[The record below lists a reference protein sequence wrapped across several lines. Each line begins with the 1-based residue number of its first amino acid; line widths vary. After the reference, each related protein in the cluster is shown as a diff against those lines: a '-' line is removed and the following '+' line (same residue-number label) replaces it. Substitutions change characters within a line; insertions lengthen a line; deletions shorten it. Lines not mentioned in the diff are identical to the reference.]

1 MQEVFKN
8 IQAFDTPNNG
18 FYTHSAIRVSDGETV
33 YFAKKRQLNIP
44 EETIVEYSDIKTTS
58 KGKPS
63 YRGVKILNQ
72 TNTSA
77 NSVVQLNSP
86 TSQALPLSKV
96 TSDVDLFLGIAR
108 AIAPLYNNG
117 ADGYDFDEAVSVVFN
132 KAVELMP
139 KVKQIGGE

>member
-44 EETIVEYSDIKTTS
+44 EETIVEYSDIKTTG
-58 KGKPS
+58 KGNPS

-72 TNTSA
+72 ANTSA
-77 NSVVQLNSP
+77 NSIYSPSPSKVVQP
-86 TSQALPLSKV
+86 VTKV

-117 ADGYDFDEAVSVVFN
+117 AEGYDFDEAVSAVFN

>member
-44 EETIVEYSDIKTTS
+44 EETIVEYSDIKTTG
-58 KGKPS
+58 KGNPS

-72 TNTSA
+72 ANTSA
-77 NSVVQLNSP
+77 NSIYSPSTSKVVQP
-86 TSQALPLSKV
+86 VTKV

-117 ADGYDFDEAVSVVFN
+117 AEGYDFDEAVSAVFN
-132 KAVELMP
+132 KAVDLMP

>member
-44 EETIVEYSDIKTTS
+44 EETIVEYSDIKTTG
-58 KGKPS
+58 KGNPS

-72 TNTSA
+72 ANTSA
-77 NSVVQLNSP
+77 NSIVQHSSP
-86 TSQALPLSKV
+86 TPQVQPTSKV
-96 TSDVDLFLGIAR
+96 TSDVELFLGVAR
-108 AIAPLYNNG
+108 AIAPLYHDG
-117 ADGYDFDEAVSVVFN
+117 ADGYDFDEAVSAVFN

>member
-1 MQEVFKN
+1 
-8 IQAFDTPNNG
+8 
-18 FYTHSAIRVSDGETV
+18 VSDGETV

-44 EETIVEYSDIKTTS
+44 EETIVEYSDIKTT
-58 KGKPS
+58 GKENPA
-63 YRGVKILNQ
+63 YRGVKLLNQ
-72 TNTSA
+72 ANTSA
-77 NSVVQLNSP
+77 NSVVQQSSP
-86 TSQALPLSKV
+86 TPQAQPAYKG
-96 TSDVDLFLGIAR
+96 TSDVELYVATAR

>member
-44 EETIVEYSDIKTTS
+44 EETIVEYSDIKTTG
-58 KGKPS
+58 KGNPS

-72 TNTSA
+72 ANTSA
-77 NSVVQLNSP
+77 NSISSPSPSKVVQP
-86 TSQALPLSKV
+86 VTKV

-117 ADGYDFDEAVSVVFN
+117 AEGYDFDEAVSAVFN

>member
-58 KGKPS
+58 KGNPS

-72 TNTSA
+72 ANTSA
-77 NSVVQLNSP
+77 NSIVQNSP
-86 TSQALPLSKV
+86 PPTPAQLMPKG
-96 TSDVDLFLGIAR
+96 TSDVELFLGVAK
-108 AIAPLYNNG
+108 AIAPLYYNEAG
-117 ADGYDFDEAVSVVFN
+117 EYDFDEAVSVVFN
-132 KAVELMP
+132 KAIDLVP